1 MMIFRSNEKRQRGF
15 TVLGVLI
22 AIGILSAMGAG
33 MAAMIATNQS
43 TRTQQLYMDQA
54 FYNSQAGLEFALGQI
69 LDSGSAST
77 SFSRDFG
84 GETITVTRT
93 SNLIQV
99 ATAKGQAEANYSITD
114 PNPPTAASCL
124 DVDQSSKAVTTINVT
139 GLVLS
144 RNASCTD
151 ALTIETMTLTW
162 QPDNSETI
170 RRIRV
175 DGVDLY
181 NSVTGQ
187 ASGTTVD
194 ITDKTI
200 SDYSNHPINFLR
212 WNTTITN
219 HDFILVF
226 NMSDGSS
233 KTVNVDFLADSQADC
248 FVVSTSSATLTAVAS
263 VWRQLTGLTVQNT
276 CSSAIRLDKM
286 TVSWT
291 PTTPARNLNIV
302 RINAT
307 NIYNSTAA
315 TGTEIEVDHIIN
327 ASTTHTVNYL
337 QFSAEMLNRNYTIL
351 WEFSDGTTETTTL
364 DLFAS
369 SQDTCLTLGTS
380 SASIGGTGNRQIQ
393 GMTLT
398 NGCTADIAMTSVA
411 VSWSGD
417 AAKRMQIVR
426 VGGANKFNG
435 SSASGV
441 TSDFGNND
449 IYLVDGGGDI
459 TFDYLQFSTAVTPSA
474 TYTLLW
480 TMSDST
486 TKSTTVTVDAQ
497 SNSLSVST
505 SSATI
510 AGSGDVDLMGV
521 TLSNTGST
529 TITIIRMVV
538 SWTPVAPARR
548 TQTVRIDGADVWT
561 GSAVTGATLNI
572 TDVSLTAS
580 QTKNMDYMR
589 YNGDMSG
596 RTFTIQFQMIDG
608 SSLTTSSFTPP
619 DG

>member
-1 MMIFRSNEKRQRGF
+1 MIFRFSEKGQRGF

-33 MAAMIATNQS
+33 MAVMIATNQS

-69 LDSGSAST
+69 LDSGSSST

-84 GETITVTRT
+84 GETIAVTRA
-93 SNLIQV
+93 SNLIEV
-99 ATAKGQAEANYSITD
+99 STSKWQASANYSITD
-114 PNPPTAASCL
+114 PNPPTAAACL
-124 DVDQSSKAVTTINVT
+124 DVDQSSKAVSTVNVT

-151 ALTIETMTLTW
+151 SLTIQTMTLTW

-170 RRIRV
+170 RRIRI
-175 DGVDLY
+175 DGSNVY
-181 NSVTGQ
+181 NSGTGQ

-200 SDYSNHPINFLR
+200 SDYSNHTINFLR

-233 KTVNVDFLADSQADC
+233 KTVNVDFLADNQADC
-248 FVVSTSSATLTAVAS
+248 FVVSTTSAALTAVSS
-263 VWRQLTGLTVQNT
+263 VWSQLTGLTVQNT

-302 RINAT
+302 RIYDT
-307 NIYNSTAA
+307 NIYNSTAT

-327 ASTTHTVNYL
+327 ASTTHSVNYF
-337 QFSAEMLNRNYTIL
+337 QFDAEMLNRNYTIL
-351 WEFSDGTTETTTL
+351 WEFSDGTTQTTTL
-364 DLFAS
+364 NLFAS

-380 SASIGGTGNRQIQ
+380 SASIGGTSNRRIL

-398 NGCTADIAMTSVA
+398 NGCAADIAMTDVA

-426 VGGANKFNG
+426 VGGANKFSG

-441 TSDFGNND
+441 TSTFGNND
-449 IYLVDGGGDI
+449 IYLVDGGGAI

-486 TKSTTVTVDAQ
+486 TLSTSVTVAAQ
-497 SNSLSVST
+497 SNSLSVDT
-505 SSATI
+505 SAANI
-510 AGSGDVDLMGV
+510 AGSGDVDLMGI
-521 TLSNTGST
+521 TLSNIGTS
-529 TITIIRMVV
+529 TITIIQMVV
-538 SWTPVAPARR
+538 SWTPTAPARR
-548 TQTVRIDGADVWT
+548 TQTVRIDSTDVWT
-561 GSAVTGATLNI
+561 GNAVTGATLNI

-596 RTFTIQFQMIDG
+596 RTFTIQFLMIDG
-608 SSLTTSSFTPP
+608 SSLTTSGFTPP